1 MAESPTDLHFLM
13 FPITA
18 QGHIVPMV
26 DIARILSQRGATVTI
41 ITTPLVSERFRPVIL
56 RAIQAKLKIQLL
68 ELKLPL
74 AEVGLPEGSENYD
87 TISHSEVLYKLMFA
101 TDLIEEPAED
111 MLRGLCPPPDCIISD
126 FLLKILNQHVKIKPN
141 IHPLNLDAF
150 HGLGSCDHEH
160 GLDHILL
167 ALPPLRTS
175 LLQVSTFSKF
185 LIKSLANFK
194 VFKTVL
200 ISAIFTGRDLSI
212 LFLCLSILA
221 YRLRL
226 FLACYLIQTRNFLL
240 AIIVLP
246 ATCYRLCDN
255 LLACLLANLLL
266 LSFLVLLTVIYFFL
280 SCSSCCDFLLSFLL
294 RYLAILLHSFT
305 LLLANFTVLKQS
317 LLLHSCLLSFSS
329 ARAFAL
335 CASGS
340 LAASLFSFSCPPI
353 IGSSKED
360 FTDKKG
366 FMFRAIEVENAAHG
380 IIVHTFEELEPE
392 YVKELSNSKAK
403 KVWCIGPVSL
413 SNKDNL
419 DIAERGNNKAAI
431 DKHDCLK
438 WLDERE
444 PGNKSKELQKWFV
457 EEGYEE
463 RVKDRDL
470 VVHGWAPQVLIL
482 SHQAIG
488 GFLTHCGWNS
498 LLETISAGIPVVT
511 WPFFADQF
519 LNETFM
525 VEILKIGVRIG
536 VEIPVPF
543 GDEDKHGVLVQK
555 EDIKTAVECLMDKE
569 DEEGKQRRKR
579 AGELAEMAK
588 TAMAEGG
595 SSYINVSSLIQ
606 DIETFKAQHKSVS
619 LLSL

>member
-126 FLLKILNQHVKIKPN
+126 FFLPWTSDVARRFNIPRLVFNGPGCFCLVSMHAVFTSKILERIESDTERFVVP
-141 IHPLNLDAF
+141 
-150 HGLGSCDHEH
+150 GLPDRFEV
-160 GLDHILL
+160 
-167 ALPPLRTS
+167 TK
-175 LLQVSTFSKF
+175 LQ
-185 LIKSLANFK
+185 
-194 VFKTVL
+194 
-200 ISAIFTGRDLSI
+200 
-212 LFLCLSILA
+212 
-221 YRLRL
+221 
-226 FLACYLIQTRNFLL
+226 
-240 AIIVLP
+240 
-246 ATCYRLCDN
+246 
-255 LLACLLANLLL
+255 
-266 LSFLVLLTVIYFFL
+266 
-280 SCSSCCDFLLSFLL
+280 
-294 RYLAILLHSFT
+294 
-305 LLLANFTVLKQS
+305 
-317 LLLHSCLLSFSS
+317 
-329 ARAFAL
+329 
-335 CASGS
+335 
-340 LAASLFSFSCPPI
+340 I

-525 VEILKIGVRIG
+525 VEIRKIGVRIG

>member
-1 MAESPTDLHFLM
+1 M

-26 DIARILSQRGATVTI
+26 DIDRILSQRGATVTI
-41 ITTPLVSERFRPVIL
+41 ITTPLVAERFRPVIL

-87 TISHSEVLYKLMFA
+87 TIRHSEVLDKLMFA

-126 FLLKILNQHVKIKPN
+126 FFLPWTSDVARRFNIPWLMFNGLGCFCLVSMHVVFTSKILEGIESDTERFVVPGF
-141 IHPLNLDAF
+141 PD
-150 HGLGSCDHEH
+150 
-160 GLDHILL
+160 
-167 ALPPLRTS
+167 R
-175 LLQVSTFSKF
+175 
-185 LIKSLANFK
+185 FK
-194 VFKTVL
+194 VTKL
-200 ISAIFTGRDLSI
+200 
-212 LFLCLSILA
+212 
-221 YRLRL
+221 
-226 FLACYLIQTRNFLL
+226 Q
-240 AIIVLP
+240 
-246 ATCYRLCDN
+246 
-255 LLACLLANLLL
+255 
-266 LSFLVLLTVIYFFL
+266 
-280 SCSSCCDFLLSFLL
+280 
-294 RYLAILLHSFT
+294 
-305 LLLANFTVLKQS
+305 
-317 LLLHSCLLSFSS
+317 
-329 ARAFAL
+329 
-335 CASGS
+335 
-340 LAASLFSFSCPPI
+340 I

-366 FMFRAIEVENAAHG
+366 FMFRAIEAENAVHG

-403 KVWCIGPVSL
+403 KVWCIGPVTL

-444 PGNKSKELQKWFV
+444 PGSVLFVCLGSLARVSTQQAIELGLGLKSTNKQFIWCVRNKSKELQKWFV

-463 RVKDRDL
+463 RVKDRGL
-470 VVHGWAPQVLIL
+470 IVHGWAPQVLIL

-555 EDIKTAVECLMDKE
+555 EDIKTTVECLMDKE

-579 AGELAEMAK
+579 AGELAEMVK
-588 TAMAEGG
+588 TVMAEGG

-606 DIETFKAQHKSVS
+606 DIETFRAQHKSVS